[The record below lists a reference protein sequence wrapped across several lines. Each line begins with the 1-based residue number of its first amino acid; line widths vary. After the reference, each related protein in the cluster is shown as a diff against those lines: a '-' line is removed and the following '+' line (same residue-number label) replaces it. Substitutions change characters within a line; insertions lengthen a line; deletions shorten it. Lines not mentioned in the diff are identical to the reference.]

1 MLIQQAQFQKLND
14 LTQKKLLTKCFLGK
28 MIWLVLLVT
37 LINSPLANAERIK
50 ELASIQGV
58 RQNQL
63 IGYGIVVGLDGT
75 GDQSPVTVQGITNML
90 TQMGINT
97 PAGANLQAKNVAGV
111 VVTASLPSFAQP
123 GQTLDITVSSV
134 GAAKSLRGGTL
145 LMTPLKGADGQVY
158 AMAQGNLLV
167 GGAGAAAAGAST
179 TVNHLSAG
187 RISAGATVERAVNMV
202 IGEGNIIALELKDS
216 DFSTAASVVAEVNKK
231 FGDGTASAKNSR
243 VINVRAPIDY
253 DQRVAFL
260 GELESVRVKTKPQAA
275 KVVLNGRTGSI
286 VMNQAVTLKPC
297 AISHGNLSV
306 VVTATNEVSQ
316 PGVLSGGETVGVTNA
331 QVSIESKP
339 GLVVS
344 LPNSALLSDV
354 VNALN
359 SIGATPQDLLAILQ
373 AIKVSGSL
381 NAELEII

>member
-1 MLIQQAQFQKLND
+1 MLIQQTQFQKLND

-28 MIWLVLLVT
+28 MIWLVLFVT

-111 VVTASLPSFAQP
+111 VVTANLPSFAQP

-202 IGEGNIIALELKDS
+202 IGEGNMIALELKDS
-216 DFSTAASVVAEVNKK
+216 DFSTAALVVAEVNKK

-316 PGVLSGGETVGVTNA
+316 PGALSGGETVGVTNA

-339 GLVVS
+339 GLVVT

>member
-1 MLIQQAQFQKLND
+1 MPSVTQKLSIF
-14 LTQKKLLTKCFLGK
+14 LLKKNIKQFLY
-28 MIWLVLLVT
+28 IACLVLFLP
-37 LINSPLANAERIK
+37 SPLVFAERIK
-50 ELASIQGV
+50 DLVSIQGI

-90 TQMGINT
+90 VQMGINM

-111 VVTASLPSFAQP
+111 VVTANLPAFAQP
-123 GQTLDITVSSV
+123 GQNLDITVSSV

-145 LMTPLKGADGQVY
+145 LMTPLKGADGQIY

-167 GGAGAAAAGAST
+167 GGAGAAAAGSSAT
-179 TVNHLSAG
+179 INHLSAG
-187 RISAGATVERAVNMV
+187 RISSGATVERSINSAV
-202 IGEGNIIALELKDS
+202 GEGEMIALELKDA
-216 DFSTAASVVAEVNKK
+216 DFSTAAMMVSELNKK
-231 FGDGTASAKNSR
+231 FGEGTASAKNSR
-243 VINVRAPIDY
+243 VIQVRAPLDF
-253 DQRVAFL
+253 DSRVSFVS
-260 GELESVRVKTKPQAA
+260 ELESLNITTKPQMA
-275 KVVLNGRTGSI
+275 KVVLNGRTGSV

-306 VVTATNEVSQ
+306 VITANNEVSQ
-316 PGVLSGGETVGVTNA
+316 PGALSSGQTAGVANA
-331 QVSIESKP
+331 QVTIESKP

-373 AIKVSGSL
+373 AIKVSGAL

>member
-1 MLIQQAQFQKLND
+1 MFIHQTQHQKPTYLN
-14 LTQKKLLTKCFLGK
+14 QKKFSEKSFFAK
-28 MIWLVLLVT
+28 MIWLALLVA
-37 LINSPLANAERIK
+37 LVQSPLASAGRIK
-50 ELASIQGV
+50 ELASIQGI

-111 VVTASLPSFAQP
+111 VVTANLPSFAQP

-167 GGAGAAAAGAST
+167 GGAGAAAAGSTT

-187 RISAGATVERAVNMV
+187 RISAGATVERAVNMMV
-202 IGEGNIIALELKDS
+202 GEGSIITLELKDS
-216 DFSTAASVVAEVNKK
+216 DFSVAALVVSEVNKK

-243 VINVRAPIDY
+243 VINVRAPVDY
-253 DQRVAFL
+253 DQRVSFL
-260 GELESVRVKTKPQAA
+260 GELESVRIQTKPQAA
-275 KVVLNGRTGSI
+275 KVVLNARTGSI

-306 VVTATNEVSQ
+306 VVSATNEVSQ
-316 PGVLSGGETVGVTNA
+316 PGALSSGETVGVTNA

>member
-1 MLIQQAQFQKLND
+1 MFIHQTQHQKPTYLN
-14 LTQKKLLTKCFLGK
+14 QKKLSEKSFFAK
-28 MIWLVLLVT
+28 MIWLALLVA
-37 LINSPLANAERIK
+37 LVQSPLASAERIK
-50 ELASIQGV
+50 ELASIQGI

-111 VVTASLPSFAQP
+111 VVTANLPSFAQP

-167 GGAGAAAAGAST
+167 GGAGAAAAGSTT

-187 RISAGATVERAVNMV
+187 RISAGATVERAVNMMV
-202 IGEGNIIALELKDS
+202 GEGSIITLELKDS
-216 DFSTAASVVAEVNKK
+216 DFSVAALVVSEVNKK

-243 VINVRAPIDY
+243 VINVRAPVDY
-253 DQRVAFL
+253 DQRVSFL
-260 GELESVRVKTKPQAA
+260 GELESVRIQTKPQAA
-275 KVVLNGRTGSI
+275 KVVLNARTGSI

-306 VVTATNEVSQ
+306 VVSATNEVSQ
-316 PGVLSGGETVGVTNA
+316 PGALSSGETVEVTNA

>member
-1 MLIQQAQFQKLND
+1 MFIQQAQHQMLTYLNPKEFV
-14 LTQKKLLTKCFLGK
+14 KKYFIGQVICLALLATF
-28 MIWLVLLVT
+28 IH
-37 LINSPLANAERIK
+37 SPLASAERIK
-50 ELASIQGV
+50 ELASIQGI

-111 VVTASLPSFAQP
+111 VVTANLPSFAQP

-167 GGAGAAAAGAST
+167 GGAGAAAAGSTT

-187 RISAGATVERAVNMV
+187 RISAGATVERAVNMMV
-202 IGEGNIIALELKDS
+202 GEGSVITLELKDS
-216 DFSTAASVVAEVNKK
+216 DFSVAALVVAEVNKK

-243 VINVRAPIDY
+243 VINVRAPVDY
-253 DQRVAFL
+253 DQRVSFL
-260 GELESVRVKTKPQAA
+260 GELESVRIQAKPQAA
-275 KVVLNGRTGSI
+275 KVVLNARTGSI

-306 VVTATNEVSQ
+306 VVSATNEVSQ
-316 PGVLSGGETVGVTNA
+316 PGALSGGETAGVTNA

>member
-1 MLIQQAQFQKLND
+1 MFIQQTQFQKLND

-28 MIWLVLLVT
+28 MIWLVLFVT
-37 LINSPLANAERIK
+37 LINSPLASAERIK

-111 VVTASLPSFAQP
+111 VVTANLPSFAQP

-179 TVNHLSAG
+179 TINHLSAG

-202 IGEGNIIALELKDS
+202 IGEGNMIALELKDS
-216 DFSTAASVVAEVNKK
+216 DFSTAALVVAEVNKK

-316 PGVLSGGETVGVTNA
+316 PGALSSGETVGVTNS

-339 GLVVS
+339 GLVVT

>member
-1 MLIQQAQFQKLND
+1 MFIQQAQHQTSTD
-14 LTQKKLLTKCFLGK
+14 LTPKEFMKKYFFGQVMC
-28 MIWLVLLVT
+28 LVLLAT
-37 LINSPLANAERIK
+37 FIHSPLASAERIK
-50 ELASIQGV
+50 ELASIQGI

-167 GGAGAAAAGAST
+167 GGAGAAAAGSTT

-187 RISAGATVERAVNMV
+187 RISAGATVERSVNTMV
-202 IGEGNIIALELKDS
+202 GEGSIVTLELKDS
-216 DFSTAASVVAEVNKK
+216 DFSVAALVVAEVNKK

-243 VINVRAPIDY
+243 VINVRAPVDY
-253 DQRVAFL
+253 DQRVSFL
-260 GELESVRVKTKPQAA
+260 GELESVRIQAKPQAA
-275 KVVLNGRTGSI
+275 KVVLNARTGSI

-306 VVTATNEVSQ
+306 VVTANNEVSQ
-316 PGVLSGGETVGVTNA
+316 PGALSGGQTAGVTNA

>member
-1 MLIQQAQFQKLND
+1 MFIQQAQHQMTNYLNPKEFV
-14 LTQKKLLTKCFLGK
+14 KKYFFGQVICLALLATF
-28 MIWLVLLVT
+28 IH
-37 LINSPLANAERIK
+37 SPLASAERIK
-50 ELASIQGV
+50 ELASIQGI

-111 VVTASLPSFAQP
+111 VVTANLPSFAQP
-123 GQTLDITVSSV
+123 GQTIDITVSSV

-167 GGAGAAAAGAST
+167 GGAGAAAAGSTT

-187 RISAGATVERAVNMV
+187 RISAGATVERAVNMMV
-202 IGEGNIIALELKDS
+202 GEGSVITLELKDS
-216 DFSTAASVVAEVNKK
+216 DFSVAALVVAEVNKK

-243 VINVRAPIDY
+243 VINVRAPVDY
-253 DQRVAFL
+253 DQRVSFL
-260 GELESVRVKTKPQAA
+260 GELESVRIQAKPQAA
-275 KVVLNGRTGSI
+275 KVVLNARTGSI

-306 VVTATNEVSQ
+306 VVSATNEVSQ
-316 PGVLSGGETVGVTNA
+316 PGALSGGETAGVTNA

>member
-1 MLIQQAQFQKLND
+1 MHSATQYFKNNFLKVIFKKFLHLICLI
-14 LTQKKLLTKCFLGK
+14 FLMQSQG
-28 MIWLVLLVT
+28 V
-37 LINSPLANAERIK
+37 SAERIK
-50 ELASIQGV
+50 DLVTIQGI

-90 TQMGINT
+90 VQMGINT
-97 PAGANLQAKNVAGV
+97 PSGANLQAKNVAGV
-111 VVTASLPSFAQP
+111 VVTANLPAFAQP
-123 GQTLDITVSSV
+123 GQNLDITVSSV

-145 LMTPLKGADGQVY
+145 LMTPLKGADGQIY

-167 GGAGAAAAGAST
+167 GGAGAAAAGSST

-187 RISAGATVERAVNMV
+187 RISSGATVERSINSAV
-202 IGEGNIIALELKDS
+202 GEGDMIALELKEA
-216 DFSTAASVVAEVNKK
+216 DFSTAALMVGELNKK

-243 VINVRAPIDY
+243 VIQVKAPLDF
-253 DQRVAFL
+253 DSRVSFVS
-260 GELESVRVKTKPQAA
+260 ELESLNITTKPQIA
-275 KVVLNGRTGSI
+275 KVVLNGRTGSV

-306 VVTATNEVSQ
+306 VITATNEVSQ
-316 PGVLSGGETVGVTNA
+316 PGALSSGSTAGVTNA
-331 QVSIESKP
+331 QVTIESKP

-381 NAELEII
+381 NAELEVI

>member
-1 MLIQQAQFQKLND
+1 MLIQQTQFQKLND

-37 LINSPLANAERIK
+37 LINSPLASAERIK

-111 VVTASLPSFAQP
+111 VVTANLPSFAQP

-202 IGEGNIIALELKDS
+202 IGEGNMIALELKDS
-216 DFSTAASVVAEVNKK
+216 DFSTAALVVAEVNKK

-286 VMNQAVTLKPC
+286 VMNQAVTPKPC

-316 PGVLSGGETVGVTNA
+316 PGALSGGETVGVTNT

-339 GLVVS
+339 GLVVT

>member
-1 MLIQQAQFQKLND
+1 MSNNQAQHQKPIYL
-14 LTQKKLLTKCFLGK
+14 KKELAEKSFFVK
-28 MIWLVLLVT
+28 MIWLVLLVA
-37 LINSPLANAERIK
+37 LVQSPLASAERIK
-50 ELASIQGV
+50 ELASIQGI

-111 VVTASLPSFAQP
+111 VVTANLPSFAQP

-167 GGAGAAAAGAST
+167 GGAGAAAAGGST

-187 RISAGATVERAVNMV
+187 RISAGATVERAVNMMV
-202 IGEGNIIALELKDS
+202 GEGSIITLELKDS
-216 DFSTAASVVAEVNKK
+216 DFSVAALVVAEVNKK

-243 VINVRAPIDY
+243 VINVRAPVDY
-253 DQRVAFL
+253 DQRVSFL
-260 GELESVRVKTKPQAA
+260 GELESVRIKTKPQAA
-275 KVVLNGRTGSI
+275 KVVLNARTGSI

-306 VVTATNEVSQ
+306 VVSATNEVSQ
-316 PGVLSGGETVGVTNA
+316 PGALSSGETAGVTNA

>member
-1 MLIQQAQFQKLND
+1 MLTLQAQFQKLND

-28 MIWLVLLVT
+28 MIWLVLFVT

>member
-1 MLIQQAQFQKLND
+1 MLIQQIQFQKLND
-14 LTQKKLLTKCFLGK
+14 LIQKKLVTKCFLGK

-50 ELASIQGV
+50 ELASIQGI

-306 VVTATNEVSQ
+306 VVTANNEVSQ
-316 PGVLSGGETVGVTNA
+316 PGALSGGETVGVTNA

>member
-1 MLIQQAQFQKLND
+1 MLIQQTKLQKLND

-37 LINSPLANAERIK
+37 LINSPLASAERIK

-111 VVTASLPSFAQP
+111 VVTANLPSFAQP

-202 IGEGNIIALELKDS
+202 IGEGNMIALELKDS

-316 PGVLSGGETVGVTNA
+316 PGALSSGETVGVTNS

-339 GLVVS
+339 GLVVT

>member
-1 MLIQQAQFQKLND
+1 MFIHQTQHQKPTYLN
-14 LTQKKLLTKCFLGK
+14 QKKFSEKSFFAK
-28 MIWLVLLVT
+28 MIWLALLVA
-37 LINSPLANAERIK
+37 LVQSPLASAERIK
-50 ELASIQGV
+50 ELASIQGI

-111 VVTASLPSFAQP
+111 VVTANLPSFAQP

-167 GGAGAAAAGAST
+167 GGAGAAAAGSTT

-187 RISAGATVERAVNMV
+187 RISAGATVERAVNMMV
-202 IGEGNIIALELKDS
+202 GEGSIITLELKDS
-216 DFSTAASVVAEVNKK
+216 DFSVAALVVSEVNKK

-243 VINVRAPIDY
+243 VINVRAPVDY
-253 DQRVAFL
+253 DQRVSFL
-260 GELESVRVKTKPQAA
+260 GELESVRIQTKPQAA
-275 KVVLNGRTGSI
+275 KVVLNARTGSI

-306 VVTATNEVSQ
+306 VVSATNEVSQ
-316 PGVLSGGETVGVTNA
+316 PGALSSGETVGVTNA

>member
-1 MLIQQAQFQKLND
+1 MFIQQAQHQTSTD
-14 LTQKKLLTKCFLGK
+14 LTPKEFMKKYFFGQVIC
-28 MIWLVLLVT
+28 LVLLAT
-37 LINSPLANAERIK
+37 FIHSPLASAERIK
-50 ELASIQGV
+50 ELASIQGI

-167 GGAGAAAAGAST
+167 GGAGAAAAGSTT

-187 RISAGATVERAVNMV
+187 RISAGATVERSVNTMV
-202 IGEGNIIALELKDS
+202 GEGSIVTLELKDS
-216 DFSTAASVVAEVNKK
+216 DFSVAALVVAEVNKK

-243 VINVRAPIDY
+243 VINVRAPVDY
-253 DQRVAFL
+253 DQRVSFL
-260 GELESVRVKTKPQAA
+260 GELESVRIQAKPQAA
-275 KVVLNGRTGSI
+275 KVVLNARTGSI

-306 VVTATNEVSQ
+306 VVSATNEVSQ
-316 PGVLSGGETVGVTNA
+316 PGALSGGQTAGVTNA

>member
-1 MLIQQAQFQKLND
+1 MLIQKTQFQKLND
-14 LTQKKLLTKCFLGK
+14 LTQKKLVTKCFLGK
-28 MIWLVLLVT
+28 VIWLVLFVT

-50 ELASIQGV
+50 ELASIQGI

>member
-1 MLIQQAQFQKLND
+1 MLIQQAQYQKPTYLI
-14 LTQKKLLTKCFLGK
+14 KKVVVKKSFFVK
-28 MIWLVLLVT
+28 MISLVLLTALVH
-37 LINSPLANAERIK
+37 SPLVSAERIK

-243 VINVRAPIDY
+243 VINVRAPVDY

-306 VVTATNEVSQ
+306 VVTATNDVSQ

>member
-1 MLIQQAQFQKLND
+1 MFIHQTQHQKPTYLN
-14 LTQKKLLTKCFLGK
+14 QKKLSEKSFFAK
-28 MIWLVLLVT
+28 MIWLTLLVA
-37 LINSPLANAERIK
+37 LVQSPLASAERIK
-50 ELASIQGV
+50 ELASIQGI

-111 VVTASLPSFAQP
+111 VVTANLPSFAQP

-167 GGAGAAAAGAST
+167 GGAGAAAAGSTT

-187 RISAGATVERAVNMV
+187 RISAGATVERAVNMMV
-202 IGEGNIIALELKDS
+202 GEGSIITLELKDS
-216 DFSTAASVVAEVNKK
+216 DFSVAALVVSEVNKK

-243 VINVRAPIDY
+243 VINVRAPVDY
-253 DQRVAFL
+253 DQRVSFL
-260 GELESVRVKTKPQAA
+260 GELESVRIQTKPQAA
-275 KVVLNGRTGSI
+275 KVVLNARTGSI

-306 VVTATNEVSQ
+306 VVSATNEVSQ
-316 PGVLSGGETVGVTNA
+316 PGALSSGETVGVTNA

>member
-1 MLIQQAQFQKLND
+1 MLTLQAQFQKLND

-28 MIWLVLLVT
+28 MIWLVLFVT

-216 DFSTAASVVAEVNKK
+216 DFSTAASVVTEVNKK

>member
-1 MLIQQAQFQKLND
+1 MFIQQTQFQKLND

-37 LINSPLANAERIK
+37 LINSPLASAERIK

-97 PAGANLQAKNVAGV
+97 PTGANLQAKNVAGV
-111 VVTASLPSFAQP
+111 VVTANLPSFAQP

-179 TVNHLSAG
+179 TINHLSAG

-202 IGEGNIIALELKDS
+202 IGEGNMIALELKDS
-216 DFSTAASVVAEVNKK
+216 DFSTAALVVAEVNKK

-316 PGVLSGGETVGVTNA
+316 PGALSSGETVGVTNS

-339 GLVVS
+339 GLVVT

>member
-1 MLIQQAQFQKLND
+1 MIIYQAQQQNPANLN
-14 LTQKKLLTKCFLGK
+14 QKKFSEKSFFVK
-28 MIWLVLLVT
+28 MIWLVLLAALVQ
-37 LINSPLANAERIK
+37 SPLASAERIK

-111 VVTASLPSFAQP
+111 VVTANLPSFAQP

-202 IGEGNIIALELKDS
+202 IGEGNMIALELKDS
-216 DFSTAASVVAEVNKK
+216 DFSTAALVVAELNKK

-316 PGVLSGGETVGVTNA
+316 PGALSSGETVGVTNA

-339 GLVVS
+339 GLVVT

>member
-1 MLIQQAQFQKLND
+1 MLTLQAQFQKLND

-28 MIWLVLLVT
+28 MIWLVLFVT

-50 ELASIQGV
+50 ELASIQGI

-187 RISAGATVERAVNMV
+187 RISAGATVERAVNMA
-202 IGEGNIIALELKDS
+202 IGEGSIIALELKDS
-216 DFSTAASVVAEVNKK
+216 DFSTAALVVAEVNKK

-306 VVTATNEVSQ
+306 VVTANNEVSQ
-316 PGVLSGGETVGVTNA
+316 PGALSGGETVGVTNA

>member
-1 MLIQQAQFQKLND
+1 MLTLQAQFQKLND

-28 MIWLVLLVT
+28 MIWLVLFVT

-187 RISAGATVERAVNMV
+187 RISAGATVERSVNMV

-243 VINVRAPIDY
+243 VINVRAPVDY

>member
-1 MLIQQAQFQKLND
+1 MFIHQTQHQKPTYLN
-14 LTQKKLLTKCFLGK
+14 QKKLSEKSFFAK
-28 MIWLVLLVT
+28 MIWLALLVA
-37 LINSPLANAERIK
+37 LVQSPLASAERIK
-50 ELASIQGV
+50 ELASIQGI

-111 VVTASLPSFAQP
+111 VVTANLPSFAQP

-167 GGAGAAAAGAST
+167 GGAGAAAAGSTT

-187 RISAGATVERAVNMV
+187 RISAGATVERAVNMMV
-202 IGEGNIIALELKDS
+202 GEGSIITLELKDS
-216 DFSTAASVVAEVNKK
+216 DFSVAALVVSEVNKK

-243 VINVRAPIDY
+243 VINVRAPVDY
-253 DQRVAFL
+253 DQRVSFL
-260 GELESVRVKTKPQAA
+260 GELESVRIQTKPQAA
-275 KVVLNGRTGSI
+275 KVVLNARTGSI

-306 VVTATNEVSQ
+306 VVSATNEVSQ
-316 PGVLSGGETVGVTNA
+316 PGALSSGETVGVTNA

>member
-1 MLIQQAQFQKLND
+1 MLIQQTQFQKLND

-28 MIWLVLLVT
+28 MIWLVLFVT

-202 IGEGNIIALELKDS
+202 IGEGNMIALELKDS

>member
-1 MLIQQAQFQKLND
+1 MLIQQTQFQKLND
-14 LTQKKLLTKCFLGK
+14 LIQKKLVTKCFLGK

-50 ELASIQGV
+50 ELASIQGI

-316 PGVLSGGETVGVTNA
+316 PGALSGGETVGVTNA

>member
-1 MLIQQAQFQKLND
+1 MFIHQTQDQKLTYLN
-14 LTQKKLLTKCFLGK
+14 QKKFVERSFFVK
-28 MIWLVLLVT
+28 MIWLVLLAALVQ
-37 LINSPLANAERIK
+37 SPLASAERIK
-50 ELASIQGV
+50 ELASIQGI

-202 IGEGNIIALELKDS
+202 IGEGNMIALELKDS
-216 DFSTAASVVAEVNKK
+216 DFSTAALVVAEVNKK

-316 PGVLSGGETVGVTNA
+316 PGALSGGETAGVTNA

-339 GLVVS
+339 GLVVT

>member
-1 MLIQQAQFQKLND
+1 MFIQQARFQKLNY
-14 LTQKKLLTKCFLGK
+14 LTQKKLFTKCFLGK
-28 MIWLVLLVT
+28 IIWLVLFVT

-111 VVTASLPSFAQP
+111 VVTANLPSFAQP

-202 IGEGNIIALELKDS
+202 IGEGNMIALELKDA
-216 DFSTAASVVAEVNKK
+216 DFSTAASVVSEVNKK

-306 VVTATNEVSQ
+306 VVTANNEVSQ
-316 PGVLSGGETVGVTNA
+316 PGALSSGETVGVTNA

-339 GLVVS
+339 GLVVT

>member
-1 MLIQQAQFQKLND
+1 MFIQQTQFQKLND
-14 LTQKKLLTKCFLGK
+14 STQKKLLTKCFLGK
-28 MIWLVLLVT
+28 MIWLVLFVT
-37 LINSPLANAERIK
+37 LINSPLASAERIK

-111 VVTASLPSFAQP
+111 VVTANLPSFAQP

-202 IGEGNIIALELKDS
+202 IGEGNMIALELKDS
-216 DFSTAASVVAEVNKK
+216 DFSTAALVVAEVNKK

-316 PGVLSGGETVGVTNA
+316 PGALSSGETVGVTNA
-331 QVSIESKP
+331 KVSIESKP
-339 GLVVS
+339 GLVVT

>member
-1 MLIQQAQFQKLND
+1 MSNNQAQHQKPTYL
-14 LTQKKLLTKCFLGK
+14 KKELAEKYFFVK
-28 MIWLVLLVT
+28 MIWLVLLVA
-37 LINSPLANAERIK
+37 LVQSPLASAERIK
-50 ELASIQGV
+50 ELASIQGI

-111 VVTASLPSFAQP
+111 VVTANLPSFAQP

-167 GGAGAAAAGAST
+167 GGAGAAAAGGST

-187 RISAGATVERAVNMV
+187 RISAGATVERAVNMMV
-202 IGEGNIIALELKDS
+202 GEGSIITLELKDS
-216 DFSTAASVVAEVNKK
+216 DFSVAALVVAEVNKK

-243 VINVRAPIDY
+243 VINVRAPVDY
-253 DQRVAFL
+253 DQRVSFL
-260 GELESVRVKTKPQAA
+260 GELESVRIKTKPQAA
-275 KVVLNGRTGSI
+275 KVVLNARTGSI

-306 VVTATNEVSQ
+306 VVSATNEVSQ
-316 PGVLSGGETVGVTNA
+316 PGALSSGETAGVTNA

>member
-1 MLIQQAQFQKLND
+1 MLTLQAQFQKLND

-28 MIWLVLLVT
+28 MVWLVLLVT

-216 DFSTAASVVAEVNKK
+216 DFSTAASVVTEVNKK

>member
-1 MLIQQAQFQKLND
+1 MFIQQAQHQTSTD
-14 LTQKKLLTKCFLGK
+14 LTPKVFMKKYFLGQV
-28 MIWLVLLVT
+28 ICLVLLAT
-37 LINSPLANAERIK
+37 FIHSPLANAERIK
-50 ELASIQGV
+50 ELASIQGI

-167 GGAGAAAAGAST
+167 GGAGAAAAGSTT

-187 RISAGATVERAVNMV
+187 RISAGATVERSVNTMV
-202 IGEGNIIALELKDS
+202 GEGSIVTLELKDS
-216 DFSTAASVVAEVNKK
+216 DFSVAALVVAEVNKK

-243 VINVRAPIDY
+243 VINVRAPVDY
-253 DQRVAFL
+253 DQRVSFL
-260 GELESVRVKTKPQAA
+260 SELESVRIQAKPQAA
-275 KVVLNGRTGSI
+275 KVVLNARTGSI

-306 VVTATNEVSQ
+306 VVSATNEVSQ
-316 PGVLSGGETVGVTNA
+316 PGALSGGQTAGVTNA

>member
-1 MLIQQAQFQKLND
+1 MSNNQAQHQRPTYL
-14 LTQKKLLTKCFLGK
+14 KKELAEKSFFVK
-28 MIWLVLLVT
+28 MIWLVLLVA
-37 LINSPLANAERIK
+37 LVQSPLASAERIK
-50 ELASIQGV
+50 ELASIQGI

-111 VVTASLPSFAQP
+111 VVTANLPSFAQP

-167 GGAGAAAAGAST
+167 GGAGAAAAGGST

-187 RISAGATVERAVNMV
+187 RISAGATVERAVNMMV
-202 IGEGNIIALELKDS
+202 GEGSIITLELKES
-216 DFSTAASVVAEVNKK
+216 DFSVAALVVAEVNKK

-243 VINVRAPIDY
+243 VINVRAPVDY
-253 DQRVAFL
+253 DQRVSFL
-260 GELESVRVKTKPQAA
+260 GELESVRIKTKPQAA
-275 KVVLNGRTGSI
+275 KVVLNARTGSI

-306 VVTATNEVSQ
+306 VVSATNEVSQ
-316 PGVLSGGETVGVTNA
+316 PGALSSGETAGVTNA

>member
-1 MLIQQAQFQKLND
+1 MFIHQTQDQKPTYLN
-14 LTQKKLLTKCFLGK
+14 QKKFVERSFFVK
-28 MIWLVLLVT
+28 MIWLVLLVA
-37 LINSPLANAERIK
+37 LVQSPLASAERIK
-50 ELASIQGV
+50 ELASIQGI

-111 VVTASLPSFAQP
+111 VVTANLPSFAQP

-187 RISAGATVERAVNMV
+187 RISAGATVEKAVNTPV
-202 IGEGNIIALELKDS
+202 GEGSIVTLELKDS
-216 DFSTAASVVAEVNKK
+216 DFSVAALVVTEVNKK

-243 VINVRAPIDY
+243 VINVRAPVDY
-253 DQRVAFL
+253 DQRVSFL
-260 GELESVRVKTKPQAA
+260 GELESVRIQTKPQAA
-275 KVVLNGRTGSI
+275 KVVLNARTGSI

-306 VVTATNEVSQ
+306 VVSATNQVSQ
-316 PGVLSGGETVGVTNA
+316 PGALSSGETVGVTNA

-339 GLVVS
+339 GLVVT

>member
-1 MLIQQAQFQKLND
+1 MLTLQAQFQKLND

-28 MIWLVLLVT
+28 MIWLVLFVT

-216 DFSTAASVVAEVNKK
+216 DFSTAASVVTEVNKK

-243 VINVRAPIDY
+243 VINVRAPLDY

-275 KVVLNGRTGSI
+275 KVVLNARTGSI